1 MYSPAYKLAVFL
13 YKRHNVGNRTDSHK
27 VCEAVRDS
35 VLLALKCTY
44 QFICN
49 SDTCIVFKFKIATLP
64 VRIND
69 RNGLRQGVR
78 RKMVI
83 RNNKLHFKLI
93 DIFCFFNGAYSV
105 IDSDDELNSH
115 HAELVNCLI
124 AQSVALCVA
133 VRNIINHVRTLHFK
147 V

>member
-1 MYSPAYKLAVFL
+1 
-13 YKRHNVGNRTDSHK
+13 
-27 VCEAVRDS
+27 
-35 VLLALKCTY
+35 
-44 QFICN
+44 
-49 SDTCIVFKFKIATLP
+49 
-64 VRIND
+64 
-69 RNGLRQGVR
+69 
-78 RKMVI
+78 MVI

-93 DIFCFFNGAYSV
+93 YIFCFFNGAYSV

-133 VRNIINHVRTLHFK
+133 VRNIINHIRALHFK